1 MGEKAVELATS
12 LNNVTV
18 VLLGVSDPDYQGR
31 ARYYY
36 KQHFCQL
43 LNVDI
48 ATRSASSQLWQEQ
61 LLAALEQIETPFA
74 ILTPD
79 SDFLLADALA
89 AGVDFLQ
96 NHPDF
101 TMAQGYSI
109 GYSSGGNEVD
119 YYKLGSARKHNAH
132 AVDPCERVAL
142 YARLGL
148 QAWRSLVR
156 VEALKAAVRNAPADL
171 PFEGWCVAMAY
182 ALLRQG
188 AGRVLA
194 QTSAVVEYRPSQQN
208 PVAYEECLNQTV
220 RSLHQWNAETG
231 QAGQGS
237 IDFDVLS
244 RFVRNTHEGCEAR
257 LLFKSCW
264 GGVLKDPERTF
275 EPRQFVEMPYYN
287 AAVFEQLHA
296 LEFLLHAWPAGQRQI
311 QALEGCWV
319 RQQAL
324 LEVHP
329 SDSADSLKDR
339 YWQALSLG
347 LFNSQ
352 VCRRLVEVLDGKDD
366 AVKVRELE
374 GWLERLDAL
383 GGASVQ
389 ERLASTP
396 SGRTLAAIA
405 AATPDDAARKRVLA
419 HLSKNRLPQIAFVL
433 MDLDNDD
440 AALQSTFDSLLA
452 SGLRDFKIVVLK
464 AGELPAIT
472 TPRDTLH
479 FIKVTAGNVVAH
491 LNQVVRQ
498 LSSDWLMLLEAG
510 DVLTP
515 GGLLRLQSELGGAEG
530 CLAICANEVQRAG
543 DGRLVSIVRP
553 GANLDLLRSRPD
565 LMSRHWLL
573 RRESVVGLEGYSE
586 VYPQALE
593 FDLLL
598 RLIEQQGMGGLAHLD
613 EYLVIGQQ
621 RREAMSVGALATLK
635 RHLAGLGYNGQVSE
649 SVDGAFQIDFRHPV
663 TPQVSILLPVDG
675 DLAQLK
681 ACLVSIVQRTRYPRY
696 EVIVVADGTN
706 ASALAGE
713 LASLQTGGRVSV
725 LAGEPGTS
733 RSQLINQAAAQA
745 RGEYLV
751 LMSSRSQVASAAW
764 IEALLNQALRP
775 EVGVVGCLMHGRE
788 ERVTHAGYELLV
800 SGQVQGVLLGVSR
813 FAPVLGLAQV
823 RSCQAVSDDCLMV
836 RKDLFSQCGGMQA
849 VAGADIDLCLRAAQ
863 AGLLVIWTPQ
873 AQMLN
878 DAVPALGQ
886 PQQQALSARWPSAF
900 TTRVAACDQFG
911 VDVSRGAGSD
921 KPVIL
926 EWVSELA

>member
-31 ARYYY
+31 AGYYY
-36 KQHFCQL
+36 KQHFCQVL
-43 LNVDI
+43 SIDI
-48 ATRSASSQLWQEQ
+48 AIRSASSQLWREQ
-61 LLAALEQIETPFA
+61 LLAVLEQIETPFA

-89 AGVDFLQ
+89 QGVDFLQ
-96 NHPDF
+96 GHSDF

-109 GYSSGGNEVD
+109 GYSSGGDEVD
-119 YYKLGSARKHNAH
+119 YYKLGSALEHSAY
-132 AVDPCERVAL
+132 AGDPGERVAL

-148 QAWRSLVR
+148 QVWRSLVR
-156 VEALKAAVRNAPADL
+156 VEVLKAAVRNAPADL
-171 PFEGWCVAMAY
+171 PFEGWCVAIGY

-188 AGRVLA
+188 VGRVLA

-208 PVAYEECLNQTV
+208 PVAYEECLNQVV
-220 RSLHQWNAETG
+220 RSLHQWNVETG
-231 QAGQGS
+231 QADQGN
-237 IDFDVLS
+237 IDFDVLG
-244 RFVRNTHEGCEAR
+244 RFVRNTHEGREAR
-257 LLFKSCW
+257 LLFKSRW

-324 LEVHP
+324 LDIHP
-329 SDSADSLKDR
+329 NDSVDSIKDR

-352 VCRRLVEVLDGKDD
+352 VCQRLVEVLDGKDD
-366 AVKVRELE
+366 AVKARELE

-389 ERLASTP
+389 ERLASTS
-396 SGRTLAAIA
+396 SGKILSAIA
-405 AATPDDAARKRVLA
+405 AATPDAGARKRVLA

-440 AALQSTFDSLLA
+440 AALQGTFDSLLA

-510 DVLTP
+510 DVLTA
-515 GGLLRLQSELGGAEG
+515 GGLLRLQSELAGAQG
-530 CLAICANEVQRAG
+530 CQAICANEVQRAG
-543 DGRLVSIVRP
+543 DGRLLSVVRP

-573 RRESVVGLEGYSE
+573 HRDSVIGLGGFSE
-586 VYPQALE
+586 TYAHALE

-598 RLIEQQGMGGLAHLD
+598 RLIEQHGMGGLAHLD
-613 EYLVIGQQ
+613 EYLVIGQR
-621 RREAMSVGALATLK
+621 RREAMSVDALATLK

-649 SVDGAFQIDFRHPV
+649 SADGAFQIDFRHPV

-675 DLAQLK
+675 DLAQLR
-681 ACLVSIVQRTRYPRY
+681 ACLASIVQRTRYPRY
-696 EVIVVADGTN
+696 EVIVVDDRSN
-706 ASALAGE
+706 ATI
-713 LASLQTGGRVSV
+713 LASEIAGGRISV
-725 LAGEPGTS
+725 LAGEPGMS
-733 RSQLINQAAAQA
+733 RSQLINQAASQA

-788 ERVTHAGYELLV
+788 EKVTHAGYELLV
-800 SGQVQGVLLGVSR
+800 SGQVQGALLGVSR
-813 FAPVLGLAQV
+813 FAPESVLGLAQV
-823 RSCQAVSDDCLMV
+823 RSCQAVSGDCLMV
-836 RKDLFSQCGGMQA
+836 RKDLFNQCDGMQA
-849 VAGADIDLCLRAAQ
+849 FAGSDIDLCLKAAQ

-878 DAVPALGQ
+878 DAVPVLELQ
-886 PQQQALSARWPSAF
+886 QQQALSARWPSAF
-900 TTRVAACDQFG
+900 TTRVAACDPSG
-911 VDVSRGAGSD
+911 VDVSREAGLD
-921 KPVIL
+921 QAVAL

>member
-36 KQHFCQL
+36 KQHFCQML
-43 LNVDI
+43 SIDI
-48 ATRSASSQLWQEQ
+48 ATRSASSQLWREQ
-61 LLAALEQIETPFA
+61 LLAVLEQIETPFA

-89 AGVDFLQ
+89 QGVDFLQ
-96 NHPDF
+96 GHPDF
-101 TMAQGYSI
+101 SMAQGYSI
-109 GYSSGGNEVD
+109 GYSAGGDEVD
-119 YYKLGSARKHNAH
+119 YYKLGSARDHSAY
-132 AVDPCERVAL
+132 AVDPSERVAL

-156 VEALKAAVRNAPADL
+156 VDVLKAAVRNAPADL
-171 PFEGWCVAMAY
+171 PFEGWCVAIGY
-182 ALLRQG
+182 ALLKQG
-188 AGRVLA
+188 VGRVLA
-194 QTSAVVEYRPSQQN
+194 QTSAVVEYRPSQQS
-208 PVAYEECLNQTV
+208 PVAYEECLNQTL
-220 RSLHQWNAETG
+220 RSLHQWNVETG
-231 QAGQGS
+231 QADQGS
-237 IDFDVLS
+237 IDFDALG
-244 RFVRNTHEGCEAR
+244 RFVRNTHEGREAR
-257 LLFKSCW
+257 LLFKSRW

-324 LEVHP
+324 LEIHP
-329 SDSADSLKDR
+329 NDSVDSIKDR

-352 VCRRLVEVLDGKDD
+352 VCRRLIEVLDGKDD
-366 AVKVRELE
+366 AVKARELE

-389 ERLASTP
+389 ERLATTP
-396 SGRTLAAIA
+396 SGKILSAIA
-405 AATPDDAARKRVLA
+405 AATPDAGARKRVLA

-440 AALQSTFDSLLA
+440 AALQGTFDSLLA

-515 GGLLRLQSELGGAEG
+515 GGLLRLQSELAGAQG
-530 CLAICANEVQRAG
+530 CQAICANEVQRAG
-543 DGRLVSIVRP
+543 DGRLLSVVRP

-573 RRESVVGLEGYSE
+573 HRESVIGLGGFSE
-586 VYPQALE
+586 TYAHALE

-598 RLIEQQGMGGLAHLD
+598 RLIEQHGMGGLAHLD

-621 RREAMSVGALATLK
+621 RREAMSVDALATLK

-675 DLAQLK
+675 DLAQLR
-681 ACLVSIVQRTRYPRY
+681 ACLASIVQRTRYPRY
-696 EVIVVADGTN
+696 EVIVVDDGSN
-706 ASALAGE
+706 ATTLASELAG
-713 LASLQTGGRVSV
+713 GRISV
-725 LAGEPGTS
+725 LAGEPGMS

-788 ERVTHAGYELLV
+788 EKVTHAGYELLV
-800 SGQVQGVLLGVSR
+800 SGQVQGALLGVSR
-813 FAPVLGLAQV
+813 FAPESVLGLAQV
-823 RSCQAVSDDCLMV
+823 RSCQAVSGDCLMV
-836 RKDLFSQCGGMQA
+836 RKDLFSQCDGMQA
-849 VAGADIDLCLRAAQ
+849 FAGSDIDLCLKAAQ

-878 DAVPALGQ
+878 DAVPVLEQ
-886 PQQQALSARWPSAF
+886 QQQQALSARWPSAF
-900 TTRVAACDQFG
+900 TTRVAACDPSG
-911 VDVSRGAGSD
+911 VDVSRGADSGQ
-921 KPVIL
+921 PVVL